1 MSATK
6 TDQPSDTG
14 PDASWEHITVWQ
26 GVRAALYALPSHFE
40 SDLVISG
47 VLAPDLF
54 SFNSSLGATIEEQVV
69 ASLNR
74 LTTVWDPSNRYALY
88 QFERQAQVFPDVVLK
103 ARAPGLDP
111 SILMGLELK
120 GWYAL
125 SKEGEPS
132 YRYKVS
138 PNVCA
143 PADLLVVVPWALSRG
158 VSGSPKVF
166 KPFVAGARYAAQMR
180 NRYWR
185 DRPAP
190 AKPEI
195 TLSSV
200 TAHYPVKGDPI
211 SDRPAEDAG
220 GNFGRVARSGIMGD
234 YIEDL
239 TKEPLLGIP
248 LAEWQ
253 KFLKRF

>member
-1 MSATK
+1 MTSAG
-6 TDQPSDTG
+6 QPADTE
-14 PDASWEHITVWQ
+14 PNNKWPHIALWRAVK
-26 GVRAALYALPSHFE
+26 AALYALPSRFE

-69 ASLNR
+69 ASMNKLR
-74 LTTVWDPSNRYALY
+74 SAWDPSNQYALY
-88 QFERQAQVFPDVVLK
+88 QFERQPQTFPDVVLK
-103 ARAPGLDP
+103 AQAPGIEP
-111 SILMGLELK
+111 IFMGIELK

-143 PADLLVVVPWALSRG
+143 PADLLVVVPWALSRA

-166 KPFVAGARYAAQMR
+166 TPFVAGARYAAEMR
-180 NRYWR
+180 NWYWKTR
-185 DRPAP
+185 SAEANPNIA
-190 AKPEI
+190 
-195 TLSSV
+195 LSSV
-200 TAHYPVKGDPI
+200 TSHYPTKGDQI
-211 SDRPAEDAG
+211 SDRPEDDAG
-220 GNFGRVARSGIMGD
+220 GNFGRVARTKIMSG
-234 YIEDL
+234 YIDEL
-239 TKEPLLGIP
+239 MKERLLGIP

>member
-1 MSATK
+1 MK
-6 TDQPSDTG
+6 
-14 PDASWEHITVWQ
+14 
-26 GVRAALYALPSHFE
+26 AALYALPSRFE

-69 ASLNR
+69 ASMNR
-74 LTTVWDPSNRYALY
+74 LRTVWDSENRYPLY

-103 ARAPGLDP
+103 AQAPNIDP
-111 SILMGLELK
+111 RILMGIELK

-143 PADLLVVVPWALSRG
+143 PADLLVVVPWALSRA

-166 KPFVAGARYAAQMR
+166 TPFIAGARDAAEAR
-180 NRYWR
+180 NRYWKE
-185 DRPAP
+185 RPAP
-190 AKPEI
+190 VNPNI
-195 TLSSV
+195 TLSAV
-200 TAHYPVKGDPI
+200 TTHYPTKGDQI
-211 SDRPAEDAG
+211 SDHPTDDAG
-220 GNFGRVARSGIMGD
+220 GNFGRVARAGIMGD
-234 YIEDL
+234 YIKEVL
-239 TKEPLLGIP
+239 KEPLLGIP
-248 LAEWQ
+248 LLDWQ
-253 KFLKRF
+253 KFLKKY